1 MKTDAQF
8 ALDLL
13 AYAPDRRRF
22 IKAYQDAWTI
32 NSLRYFSIKAISC
45 MSQIPQIL
53 FHTQLP
59 TNKPRI
65 MVRNSDDFFPGI
77 PSSHPWHIF
86 VNAHNSLLTSHLN
99 ILPDWDMFQT
109 SHPYSSFHA
118 AGRCV
123 SGGPIYFTD
132 EPGQHNLDLIAQMTA
147 RTIQDKT
154 IILRPSVIGKT
165 VNIYTGY
172 EEEKLL
178 KVGTFTGG
186 VGGTG
191 ILALF
196 NVSERRLAELV
207 NINAFPGVESGKEY
221 VVKTHTTG
229 EITHPMKLSSE
240 TPVISLEVEVK
251 GYEILSAYPL
261 LALPG
266 PTKTISSDSP
276 ATKVAV
282 LGLLGK
288 MTGAAAVV
296 RSQTR
301 LEESGRLRVEL
312 ALKALGRLGIYV
324 STLHRKSV
332 EDDILV
338 MISEKVV
345 PMHTV
350 KIATQAPVLEVDV
363 EAAWDEMGL
372 QAGWS
377 NEVRV
382 LVLL

>member
-1 MKTDAQF
+1 
-8 ALDLL
+8 
-13 AYAPDRRRF
+13 
-22 IKAYQDAWTI
+22 
-32 NSLRYFSIKAISC
+32 
-45 MSQIPQIL
+45 
-53 FHTQLP
+53 
-59 TNKPRI
+59 

-132 EPGQHNLDLIAQMTA
+132 EPGKHNLDLIAQMTA
-147 RTIQDKT
+147 RTIQGKT

-165 VNIYTGY
+165 VGIYTAY
-172 EEEKLL
+172 EEERLL

-186 VGGTG
+186 AGGTG

-196 NVSERRLAELV
+196 NVSERQLSELV
-207 NINAFPGVESGKEY
+207 NLNAFPGVKSDEEY
-221 VVKTHTTG
+221 IVRTHTTG
-229 EITHPMKLSSE
+229 EVTHSMKLNSG

-261 LALPG
+261 LTLPTPQTSG
-266 PTKTISSDSP
+266 LDSP
-276 ATKVAV
+276 STKVAV

-296 RSQTR
+296 RSETQR
-301 LEESGRLRVEL
+301 EGNGKLRVEV
-312 ALKALGRLGIYV
+312 ALKALGTLGVYV
-324 STLHRKSV
+324 STLSEKSV
-332 EDDILV
+332 QNDILV
-338 MISEKVV
+338 MISGKVV
-345 PMHTV
+345 PVHTV
-350 KIATQAPVLEVDV
+350 RIAEQAPVLEVDV
-363 EAAWDEMGL
+363 EKAWDEMGL

-382 LVLL
+382 LVLV

>member
-13 AYAPDRRRF
+13 ADAPDRRRF

-32 NSLRYFSIKAISC
+32 NGLRYFSIKAISC

-147 RTIQDKT
+147 RTIQGKT
-154 IILRPSVIGKT
+154 IILRPSVIGKAMG
-165 VNIYTGY
+165 IYIGY
-172 EEEKLL
+172 EEERLL

-196 NVSERRLAELV
+196 NVSERSLSELV
-207 NINAFPGVESGKEY
+207 NINAFPGVGSGEEY
-221 VVKTHTTG
+221 VVRTHTTG
-229 EITHPMKLSSE
+229 EVTHPMKLSSE

-261 LALPG
+261 HVFPV
-266 PTKTISSDSP
+266 PEPSIPDSS

-296 RSQTR
+296 RSETR
-301 LEESGRLRVEL
+301 HEDNGRLRIEV
-312 ALKALGRLGIYV
+312 ALKALGTLGIYV
-324 STLHRKSV
+324 STLHQKAV
-332 EDDILV
+332 EDDVLV

-345 PMHTV
+345 PMRTV
-350 KIATQAPVLEVDV
+350 KIAEQAPVLEVDV
-363 EAAWDEMGL
+363 QAAWDEMGL
-372 QAGWS
+372 EAGWS

-382 LVLL
+382 LVLV

>member
-13 AYAPDRRRF
+13 ADAPDRRRF

-45 MSQIPQIL
+45 MSQVPQIL

-132 EPGQHNLDLIAQMTA
+132 EPGQHDLDLIAQMTA
-147 RTIQDKT
+147 RTIQGKT
-154 IILRPSVIGKT
+154 IILRPSVIGKS
-165 VNIYTGY
+165 VGIYTGY
-172 EEEKLL
+172 EEERLL

-196 NVSERRLAELV
+196 NVSERPLSELV
-207 NINAFPGVESGKEY
+207 NLNAFPGVESGEEY
-221 VVKTHTTG
+221 VVRAHTTG
-229 EITHPMKLSSE
+229 EVTHPMMLNSE
-240 TPVISLEVEVK
+240 SPVISLQVEVK
-251 GYEILSAYPL
+251 GYEIFSAYPL
-261 LALPG
+261 VVLPASGTSDLA
-266 PTKTISSDSP
+266 SS

-282 LGLLGK
+282 LGLQGK
-288 MTGAAAVV
+288 MTGAVAVI
-296 RSQTR
+296 RSETH
-301 LEESGRLRVEL
+301 LEESGRLRIEL
-312 ALKALGRLGIYV
+312 ALKALGTLGIYV
-324 STLHRKSV
+324 STLHQKSV
-332 EDDILV
+332 EDDVLV
-338 MISEKVV
+338 MISQKVV

-350 KIATQAPVLEVDV
+350 KIAQQAPVLEVDV
-363 EAAWDEMGL
+363 ETAWEEMGL
-372 QAGWS
+372 EAGWS

-382 LVLL
+382 LVLVG

>member
-1 MKTDAQF
+1 
-8 ALDLL
+8 
-13 AYAPDRRRF
+13 
-22 IKAYQDAWTI
+22 
-32 NSLRYFSIKAISC
+32 
-45 MSQIPQIL
+45 
-53 FHTQLP
+53 
-59 TNKPRI
+59 

-147 RTIQDKT
+147 RTIQGKT
-154 IILRPSVIGKT
+154 IILRPSVIGKA
-165 VNIYTGY
+165 VGVYTGY
-172 EEEKLL
+172 EEEILL

-196 NVSERRLAELV
+196 NISERALSELV
-207 NINAFPGVESGKEY
+207 NLNAFPGVKSEEEY
-221 VVKTHTTG
+221 VVRSHTTG
-229 EITHPMKLSSE
+229 EVTHSMKLNSE
-240 TPVISLEVEVK
+240 TPIISLKVEIK
-251 GYEILSAYPL
+251 GYEILSSYPL
-261 LALPG
+261 LALPN
-266 PTKTISSDSP
+266 PQASTPKSSS
-276 ATKVAV
+276 TKVAV

-288 MTGAAAVV
+288 MTGAAAVI
-296 RSQTR
+296 RSETR
-301 LEESGRLRVEL
+301 LEGKGRVRVEL
-312 ALKALGRLGIYV
+312 TLKALGTLGIYV
-324 STLHRKSV
+324 SSLHEKTV
-332 EDDILV
+332 EDDVLV

-350 KIATQAPVLEVDV
+350 KIAEQAPVLEVNV
-363 EAAWDEMGL
+363 EAAWDELGL

-382 LVLL
+382 LVLI

>member
-13 AYAPDRRRF
+13 AHAPDRRRF

-59 TNKPRI
+59 TDKPRI

-147 RTIQDKT
+147 RTIQGKT

-165 VNIYTGY
+165 VGIYTAY
-172 EEEKLL
+172 EEERLL

-207 NINAFPGVESGKEY
+207 NINAFPGVEIGKEY

-229 EITHPMKLSSE
+229 EVTHPMKLSSE
-240 TPVISLEVEVK
+240 TTVISLEVEVK

-261 LALPG
+261 LALPS
-266 PTKTISSDSP
+266 PKASSPDSS

-301 LEESGRLRVEL
+301 LEENGRLRIEL

-324 STLHRKSV
+324 STLHEKSV
-332 EDDILV
+332 EDDVLV

-350 KIATQAPVLEVDV
+350 KIAEQAPVLEIDV

-377 NEVRV
+377 NEIRV

>member
-1 MKTDAQF
+1 
-8 ALDLL
+8 
-13 AYAPDRRRF
+13 
-22 IKAYQDAWTI
+22 
-32 NSLRYFSIKAISC
+32 

-147 RTIQDKT
+147 RTIQGKT

-165 VNIYTGY
+165 VGIYTGY
-172 EEEKLL
+172 EEERLL

-196 NVSERRLAELV
+196 NVSERPLSELV
-207 NINAFPGVESGKEY
+207 NLNAFPGVESGNEY
-221 VVKTHTTG
+221 IVRTHTTG
-229 EITHPMKLSSE
+229 EVTHPMKLNSG
-240 TPVISLEVEVK
+240 TPAISLEVAVK

-261 LALPG
+261 LAFPTLETSG
-266 PTKTISSDSP
+266 PDSL
-276 ATKVAV
+276 ARKVAV

-296 RSQTR
+296 RSETR
-301 LEESGRLRVEL
+301 LEGTGRLRIEL
-312 ALKALGRLGIYV
+312 ALKALGTLGIYV
-324 STLHRKSV
+324 SNLHKKSV
-332 EDDILV
+332 EEDVLV
-338 MISEKVV
+338 MLSEKVV
-345 PMHTV
+345 PVHTV
-350 KIATQAPVLEVDV
+350 TIAEQAPVLKVDV

-372 QAGWS
+372 EAGWS
-377 NEVRV
+377 NEVRLLV
-382 LVLL
+382 LV

>member
-59 TNKPRI
+59 TNKPRV

-165 VNIYTGY
+165 VGIYTAY

-186 VGGTG
+186 VDGTG

-196 NVSERRLAELV
+196 NVSERPLAELV
-207 NINAFPGVESGKEY
+207 NINAFPGIKSNKEY

-229 EITHPMKLSSE
+229 EVTHPLKLSSE
-240 TPVISLEVEVK
+240 TPVVSLEVEVK

-261 LALPG
+261 LALPSQKS
-266 PTKTISSDSP
+266 PSLDSA

-296 RSQTR
+296 RSKTR
-301 LEESGRLRVEL
+301 LEESGKLRIEL
-312 ALKALGRLGIYV
+312 ALKALGTLGIYV
-324 STLHRKSV
+324 STLHEKSV
-332 EDDILV
+332 ENDVLV

-345 PMHTV
+345 PVHTV
-350 KIATQAPVLEVDV
+350 KISEQTPVLEVDV

>member
-13 AYAPDRRRF
+13 ADAPDRRRF

-32 NSLRYFSIKAISC
+32 NGLRYFSIKAISC

-59 TNKPRI
+59 INKPRI

-86 VNAHNSLLTSHLN
+86 VNGHNSLLTSHLN

-147 RTIQDKT
+147 RTIQGKT
-154 IILRPSVIGKT
+154 IILRPSVIGKA
-165 VNIYTGY
+165 VGIYIGY
-172 EEEKLL
+172 EEERLL

-196 NVSERRLAELV
+196 NVSERSLSELV
-207 NINAFPGVESGKEY
+207 NINAFPGVGSGEEY
-221 VVKTHTTG
+221 VVRTHTTG
-229 EITHPMKLSSE
+229 EVTHPMKLSSE

-261 LALPG
+261 HVFPI
-266 PTKTISSDSP
+266 PEPSIPDPS

-296 RSQTR
+296 RSETR
-301 LEESGRLRVEL
+301 LEDNGRLRIEV
-312 ALKALGRLGIYV
+312 ALKALGMLGIYV
-324 STLHRKSV
+324 STLHQKVV
-332 EDDILV
+332 EDDVLV

-345 PMHTV
+345 PMRTV
-350 KIATQAPVLEVDV
+350 KIAEQAPVLEVDV
-363 EAAWDEMGL
+363 ETAWDEMGL
-372 QAGWS
+372 EAGWS

-382 LVLL
+382 LVLV

>member
-1 MKTDAQF
+1 
-8 ALDLL
+8 
-13 AYAPDRRRF
+13 
-22 IKAYQDAWTI
+22 
-32 NSLRYFSIKAISC
+32 
-45 MSQIPQIL
+45 
-53 FHTQLP
+53 
-59 TNKPRI
+59 

-77 PSSHPWHIF
+77 PTSHPWHIF

-118 AGRCV
+118 AGRCI

-147 RTIQDKT
+147 RTVHGKT

-165 VNIYTGY
+165 VGVYTAY
-172 EEEKLL
+172 EEERLL
-178 KVGTFTGG
+178 KVGTFNGG

-191 ILALF
+191 ILGLF
-196 NVSERRLAELV
+196 NVSERPLSELV
-207 NINAFPGVESGKEY
+207 NLNAFPGVESDEEY
-221 VVKTHTTG
+221 VVRTHTTG
-229 EITHPMKLSSE
+229 ELSHSMNLNSE

-261 LALPG
+261 LALPAAPKTSTPG
-266 PTKTISSDSP
+266 SPSPTKL
-276 ATKVAV
+276 AV

-288 MTGAAAVV
+288 MTGAAAVI
-296 RSQTR
+296 RSEAR
-301 LEESGRLRVEL
+301 LEGNGRLRVEVT
-312 ALKALGRLGIYV
+312 LKALGKLGIYV
-324 STLHRKSV
+324 STLRDKSV
-332 EDDILV
+332 KDDVLV
-338 MISEKVV
+338 MLSQKVV

-350 KIATQAPVLEVDV
+350 TIAEQAPVLEVDL
-363 EAAWDEMGL
+363 ETAWDEMEL
-372 QAGWS
+372 EAGWS

>member
-1 MKTDAQF
+1 
-8 ALDLL
+8 
-13 AYAPDRRRF
+13 
-22 IKAYQDAWTI
+22 
-32 NSLRYFSIKAISC
+32 

-147 RTIQDKT
+147 RTIQGKT

-165 VNIYTGY
+165 VGIYTGY

-178 KVGTFTGG
+178 KVGTFSGG

-196 NVSERRLAELV
+196 NVSERPLAELV
-207 NINAFPGVESGKEY
+207 NINAFPGVKSGKEY
-221 VVKTHTTG
+221 VVRTHTTG
-229 EITHPMKLSSE
+229 EVTHPLKLSSE
-240 TPVISLEVEVK
+240 TPVISLEVEIK

-261 LALPG
+261 LLFPLP
-266 PTKTISSDSP
+266 KTSDPNSS

-296 RSQTR
+296 RSETR
-301 LEESGRLRVEL
+301 LEESGRLHIEVV
-312 ALKALGRLGIYV
+312 LKALGKLGVYA
-324 STLHRKSV
+324 STLHEKSV
-332 EDDILV
+332 ENDVLV

-350 KIATQAPVLEVDV
+350 KIAEQAPVLEVDM

-372 QAGWS
+372 QAGWN

>member
-1 MKTDAQF
+1 
-8 ALDLL
+8 
-13 AYAPDRRRF
+13 
-22 IKAYQDAWTI
+22 
-32 NSLRYFSIKAISC
+32 
-45 MSQIPQIL
+45 
-53 FHTQLP
+53 
-59 TNKPRI
+59 
-65 MVRNSDDFFPGI
+65 
-77 PSSHPWHIF
+77 
-86 VNAHNSLLTSHLN
+86 
-99 ILPDWDMFQT
+99 MFQT

-132 EPGQHNLDLIAQMTA
+132 EPGQHNLNLIAQMTA
-147 RTIQDKT
+147 RTIQGKT

-165 VNIYTGY
+165 VGIYTGY
-172 EEEKLL
+172 EEERLL

-196 NVSERRLAELV
+196 NVSGRRLSELV
-207 NINAFPGVESGKEY
+207 NLNAFPGVLNDEEY
-221 VVKTHTTG
+221 VVRTHTTG
-229 EITHPMKLSSE
+229 EVTHAMKLSSQ

-261 LALPG
+261 LALPVQKA
-266 PTKTISSDSP
+266 PDSHSP

-288 MTGAAAVV
+288 MTGAAAVA
-296 RSQTR
+296 RSKTR
-301 LEESGRLRVEL
+301 VEENGRLRVEL
-312 ALKALGRLGIYV
+312 ALKALGTLGVYV
-324 STLHRKSV
+324 STLHEKSLA
-332 EDDILV
+332 DDVLV

-350 KIATQAPVLEVDV
+350 KIAEDAPVLEVDV
-363 EAAWDEMGL
+363 EVAWDEMEL
-372 QAGWS
+372 EAGWS

-382 LVLL
+382 LVLVS

>member
-13 AYAPDRRRF
+13 ADAPDRRRF

-32 NSLRYFSIKAISC
+32 NGLRYFSIKAISC

-147 RTIQDKT
+147 QTIQGKT
-154 IILRPSVIGKT
+154 IILRPSVIGKAMG
-165 VNIYTGY
+165 IYIGY
-172 EEEKLL
+172 EEERLL

-196 NVSERRLAELV
+196 NVSERSLSELV
-207 NINAFPGVESGKEY
+207 NINAFPGVGSGEEY
-221 VVKTHTTG
+221 VVRTHTTG
-229 EITHPMKLSSE
+229 EVTHPMKLSSE

-261 LALPG
+261 HVFPI
-266 PTKTISSDSP
+266 PEPSIPDSS

-296 RSQTR
+296 RSETR
-301 LEESGRLRVEL
+301 LEDNGRLRIEV
-312 ALKALGRLGIYV
+312 ALKALGMLGIYV
-324 STLHRKSV
+324 STLHQKAV
-332 EDDILV
+332 EDDVLV

-345 PMHTV
+345 PMRTV
-350 KIATQAPVLEVDV
+350 KIAEQAPVLEVDV

-372 QAGWS
+372 EAGWS

-382 LVLL
+382 LVLV

>member
-1 MKTDAQF
+1 
-8 ALDLL
+8 
-13 AYAPDRRRF
+13 
-22 IKAYQDAWTI
+22 
-32 NSLRYFSIKAISC
+32 
-45 MSQIPQIL
+45 
-53 FHTQLP
+53 
-59 TNKPRI
+59 

-132 EPGQHNLDLIAQMTA
+132 EPGQHNLDLISQMTA
-147 RTIQDKT
+147 RTIQGKT

-165 VNIYTGY
+165 VGIYTGY
-172 EEEKLL
+172 EEERLL

-196 NVSERRLAELV
+196 NVSERPLSELV
-207 NINAFPGVESGKEY
+207 NLNAFPGVESGKEY
-221 VVKTHTTG
+221 VVRTHTTG
-229 EITHPMKLSSE
+229 EVTHPMELSSE
-240 TPVISLEVEVK
+240 TPVISLEVEIK
-251 GYEILSAYPL
+251 GYEIFSAYPL
-261 LALPG
+261 HIFPIPQTSG
-266 PTKTISSDSP
+266 PHSS
-276 ATKVAV
+276 AKKVAV

-296 RSQTR
+296 RYETR
-301 LEESGRLRVEL
+301 LEENGRLRIDL
-312 ALKALGRLGIYV
+312 ALKALGTLGIYV
-324 STLHRKSV
+324 STLQKNSV
-332 EDDILV
+332 EDDVLI

-350 KIATQAPVLEVDV
+350 KIAEQAPVLEVDV
-363 EAAWDEMGL
+363 EAAWNEMGL
-372 QAGWS
+372 EAGWS
-377 NEVRV
+377 NEIRV
-382 LVLL
+382 LVLV

>member
-22 IKAYQDAWTI
+22 IKAYQDAWTV

-45 MSQIPQIL
+45 MSQVPQIM

-59 TNKPRI
+59 TNKPRF

-77 PSSHPWHIF
+77 PNSHPWHIF

-147 RTIQDKT
+147 RTIKDKT

-165 VNIYTGY
+165 IDMYTAY

-178 KVGTFTGG
+178 KVGTFNGG
-186 VGGTG
+186 VNGTG

-196 NVSERRLAELV
+196 NVSERPLSELV
-207 NINAFPGVESGKEY
+207 NLNAFPGVQRGTEY
-221 VVKTHTTG
+221 IVRSHTTG
-229 EITHPMKLSSE
+229 EVTHPLNLNSE
-240 TPVISLEVEVK
+240 TPVLSLEIQTK
-251 GYEILSAYPL
+251 GYEILSAYPR
-261 LALPG
+261 LARPPPPELQ
-266 PTKTISSDSP
+266 KSP
-276 ATKVAV
+276 
-282 LGLLGK
+282 
-288 MTGAAAVV
+288 
-296 RSQTR
+296 
-301 LEESGRLRVEL
+301 
-312 ALKALGRLGIYV
+312 
-324 STLHRKSV
+324 
-332 EDDILV
+332 
-338 MISEKVV
+338 
-345 PMHTV
+345 P
-350 KIATQAPVLEVDV
+350 
-363 EAAWDEMGL
+363 
-372 QAGWS
+372 
-377 NEVRV
+377 
-382 LVLL
+382 

>member
-1 MKTDAQF
+1 
-8 ALDLL
+8 
-13 AYAPDRRRF
+13 
-22 IKAYQDAWTI
+22 
-32 NSLRYFSIKAISC
+32 
-45 MSQIPQIL
+45 
-53 FHTQLP
+53 
-59 TNKPRI
+59 

-109 SHPYSSFHA
+109 SHPYSAFHA

-147 RTIQDKT
+147 RTVQGKT
-154 IILRPSVIGKT
+154 IILRPPVIGKT
-165 VNIYTGY
+165 VGAYTGY
-172 EEEKLL
+172 EEERLL

-191 ILALF
+191 ILGLF
-196 NVSERRLAELV
+196 NVSERTLSELV
-207 NINAFPGVESGKEY
+207 NLNAFPGVRGAQEY
-221 VVKTHTTG
+221 VVRSHTTG
-229 EITHPMKLSSE
+229 ETTYPLALSSE
-240 TPVISLEVEVK
+240 SPVISLEVEVK

-261 LALPG
+261 LVLPNPQARG
-266 PTKTISSDSP
+266 PDSSS
-276 ATKVAV
+276 AKVAV

-288 MTGAAAVV
+288 MTGAAAVIK
-296 RSQTR
+296 SETR
-301 LEESGRLRVEL
+301 LEGNGRVCVEVT
-312 ALKALGRLGIYV
+312 LKALGTLGIYV
-324 STLHRKSV
+324 SSVHGKSV
-332 EDDILV
+332 EDVMV

-350 KIATQAPVLEVDV
+350 TIAQQAPVLEVDV
-363 EAAWDEMGL
+363 EAAWNEMEL
-372 QAGWS
+372 EAGWS

-382 LVLL
+382 LVLV

>member
-13 AYAPDRRRF
+13 ADAPDRRRF

-45 MSQIPQIL
+45 MSQVPQIL

-59 TNKPRI
+59 TNKPRF

-118 AGRCV
+118 AGRCI

-147 RTIQDKT
+147 RTIQGKT

-165 VNIYTGY
+165 VGVYTAY
-172 EEEKLL
+172 EEERLL
-178 KVGTFTGG
+178 KVGTFNGG
-186 VGGTG
+186 VRGTG
-191 ILALF
+191 ILGLF
-196 NVSERRLAELV
+196 NVSERPLSELV
-207 NINAFPGVESGKEY
+207 NLNAFPGVKREKEY
-221 VVKTHTTG
+221 IVRSHTTG
-229 EITHPMKLSSE
+229 EVTHPIQLNTK

-251 GYEILSAYPL
+251 GYEILSSYL
-261 LALPG
+261 LSVVPS
-266 PTKTISSDSP
+266 PKSSDPS
-276 ATKVAV
+276 TKVAV
-282 LGLLGK
+282 LGLLRK

-296 RSQTR
+296 NSDTR
-301 LEESGRLRVEL
+301 LEGNGRLRVEVTI
-312 ALKALGRLGIYV
+312 KALGTLGLYI
-324 STLHRKSV
+324 SSLPKKSV
-332 EDDILV
+332 ENDIMV

-350 KIATQAPVLEVDV
+350 SIAEQAPVLEVDV
-363 EAAWDEMGL
+363 ETAWNEMEL
-372 QAGWS
+372 EAGWS

-382 LVLL
+382 LVLV